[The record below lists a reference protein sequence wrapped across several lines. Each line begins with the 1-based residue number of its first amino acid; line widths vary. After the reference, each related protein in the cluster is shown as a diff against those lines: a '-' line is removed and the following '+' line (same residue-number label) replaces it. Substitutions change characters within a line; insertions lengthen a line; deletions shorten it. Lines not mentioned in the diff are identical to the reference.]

1 MGTKKKSVREEIE
14 YRLGLYFSLKSG
26 AMYVRDDKYGNQDS
40 IMKQLERDVT
50 QDVKFLAKKEL
61 DKSLASDLSFRDVA
75 LFYKNYLM
83 KK

>member
-1 MGTKKKSVREEIE
+1 MGMKKKSLREEIE

-26 AMYVRDDKYGNQDS
+26 ALYVRDEKYGNQET
-40 IMKQLERDVT
+40 ITKRLESDVT

>member
-1 MGTKKKSVREEIE
+1 MGKKKSLREEIE

-26 AMYVRDDKYGNQDS
+26 ALYVRDEKYGNQDS
-40 IMKQLERDVT
+40 IMKQLESDVT
-50 QDVKFLAKKEL
+50 QDVKFLAKKER
-61 DKSLASDLSFRDVA
+61 DKQFEPDLTFRDIV

>member
-1 MGTKKKSVREEIE
+1 MGMKKKSLREEIE

-26 AMYVRDDKYGNQDS
+26 ALYVRDEKYGNQET
-40 IMKQLERDVT
+40 IMKRLESEIT

-61 DKSLASDLSFRDVA
+61 DKSFAPDLSFRDIVI
-75 LFYKNYLM
+75 FYKNYLM

>member
-1 MGTKKKSVREEIE
+1 MGKKKSLREEIE

-26 AMYVRDDKYGNQDS
+26 AMYVRDEKFGDQEEILRRLQAD
-40 IMKQLERDVT
+40 IIT
-50 QDVKFLAKKEL
+50 DVKFLTEKEL